1 MRARSMDRPGLRIAA
16 STLPTVR
23 VYATGRSTTHAISVL
38 CRARTLQTYC
48 LPFHSNPSRPGPL
61 NDWWAAKRYADV
73 RSQGLLTTPRDL
85 AIQLST
91 DGLSATNK
99 VGFNLTPVIVINLN
113 LPPQTPYHDHNI
125 MTALVI
131 PDPYK
136 QGDIDSF
143 LYPLVEELKELG
155 ADINAY
161 DAYRQQSFTLKAH
174 AVLITGMLTPTTVDI
189 H

>member
-1 MRARSMDRPGLRIAA
+1 
-16 STLPTVR
+16 
-23 VYATGRSTTHAISVL
+23 
-38 CRARTLQTYC
+38 
-48 LPFHSNPSRPGPL
+48 
-61 NDWWAAKRYADV
+61 
-73 RSQGLLTTPRDL
+73 
-85 AIQLST
+85 
-91 DGLSATNK
+91 
-99 VGFNLTPVIVINLN
+99 
-113 LPPQTPYHDHNI
+113 

-131 PDPYK
+131 PGPYK

-155 ADINAY
+155 AGINAY

>member
-1 MRARSMDRPGLRIAA
+1 MDRPGFRIAA

-113 LPPQTPYHDHNI
+113 LPPQTRYHDHNI